1 MGAPLGNCFG
11 FVDGTVRPIS
21 RPDENQRIVYN
32 GHKRVHALKFQS
44 VAVPNGLIANLSG
57 PVEGRRHDAGILDE
71 SGLLTDLQR
80 HCHTP
85 RGEQLCVYGDPAYPL
100 RPELMC
106 PFREGDYGRPLTP
119 RMLAFNS
126 AMSSVRVSVE
136 WLFGDVTN
144 YFRFIDFKKNLRIGM
159 SAVGKQYIIC
169 ALMRNAL
176 TCLYGN
182 NTSQFFGVDP
192 PSVEAYFA

>member
-1 MGAPLGNCFG
+1 M
-11 FVDGTVRPIS
+11 
-21 RPDENQRIVYN
+21 VYN

-57 PVEGRRHDAGILDE
+57 PVEGRRHDAGMLDE

-106 PFREGDYGRPLTP
+106 PFREGGYGRPLTP
-119 RMLAFNS
+119 RMFAFNS

-144 YFRFIDFKKNLRIGM
+144 YFRFIDFKKKLTHWYECSRQAIYHLCMFHEKCPDM
-159 SAVGKQYIIC
+159 SVW
-169 ALMRNAL
+169 
-176 TCLYGN
+176 
-182 NTSQFFGVDP
+182 
-192 PSVEAYFA
+192 E

>member
-1 MGAPLGNCFG
+1 MGLRKSWPPTHIMEPAILI
-11 FVDGTVRPIS
+11 PIFLEQYA
-21 RPDENQRIVYN
+21 RAIQEYN
-32 GHKRVHALKFQS
+32 
-44 VAVPNGLIANLSG
+44 
-57 PVEGRRHDAGILDE
+57 
-71 SGLLTDLQR
+71 
-80 HCHTP
+80 
-85 RGEQLCVYGDPAYPL
+85 
-100 RPELMC
+100 MC
-106 PFREGDYGRPLTP
+106 PFREGDYGRALTP
-119 RMLAFNS
+119 RMIAFNS

>member
-1 MGAPLGNCFG
+1 M
-11 FVDGTVRPIS
+11 
-21 RPDENQRIVYN
+21 
-32 GHKRVHALKFQS
+32 
-44 VAVPNGLIANLSG
+44 
-57 PVEGRRHDAGILDE
+57 LDE

-80 HCHTP
+80 HCHTSQ
-85 RGEQLCVYGDPAYPL
+85 GEQLCIYGDPAYPL

-106 PFREGDYGRPLTP
+106 PFREGGYGRPLIP
-119 RMLAFNS
+119 RMPAFNT

-136 WLFGDVTN
+136 WLFGDITN

-176 TCLYGN
+176 TCLYGK
-182 NTSQFFGVDP
+182 NTSQFWGVDP
-192 PSVEAYFA
+192 PSVEAYIA